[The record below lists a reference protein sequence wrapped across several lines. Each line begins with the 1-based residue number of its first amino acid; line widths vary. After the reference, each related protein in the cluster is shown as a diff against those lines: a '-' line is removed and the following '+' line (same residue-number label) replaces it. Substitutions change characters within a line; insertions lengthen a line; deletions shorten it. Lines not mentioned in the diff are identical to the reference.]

1 LVSDTNRYIGGV
13 PSSSA
18 LRDDWRAAP
27 HPRRLAEHHPRRTEI
42 LRRHADAMAANL
54 PVYAD
59 PVSGFSVF
67 TAEFLASRGY
77 CCDSGCRHCP
87 YVFDR

>member
-1 LVSDTNRYIGGV
+1 MDPV
-13 PSSSA
+13 
-18 LRDDWRAAP
+18 LRDGWREQP
-27 HPRRLAEHHPRRTEI
+27 HPRRLAPHHPQRTEI
-42 LRRHADAMAANL
+42 LRRHDEAQRAGL

-67 TAEFLASRGY
+67 TAEFLASRGD

-87 YVFDR
+87 FVT

>member
-1 LVSDTNRYIGGV
+1 MDTE
-13 PSSSA
+13 
-18 LRDDWRAAP
+18 LRDRWREQP
-27 HPRRLAEHHPRRTEI
+27 HPRRLAAHHPQREEI
-42 LRRHADAMAANL
+42 LLRHQEAIQSGA

-67 TAEFLASRGY
+67 TADFLAARRS

-87 YVFDR
+87 YLSSQ